1 MASDADDS
9 QKTEEPTAKR
19 LTEARARG
27 QVPNSREVVTWLILF
42 SIAVIIAMAS
52 PTIMREMAN
61 FMVMFVESPHDIL
74 FTRAE
79 LYNLFFEALKKIFAI
94 LMLPLLIFVLV
105 AVGASLVQNGI
116 VFSPKAIEPKLS
128 KINPLEGV
136 KRLASGRQ
144 LVETLKGVFKI
155 ILVGFIGVIALL
167 PELNRLDILPSLSV
181 FDLLDEIYFLVL
193 RILVGALAFLLVV
206 AIADVF
212 FQRYQHIKKLRMT
225 KQEIKEEFKNQEGDP
240 QIKAKLRQLRME
252 KARQRMMQAV
262 PKADVVITNPTHYAV
277 ALAYEPTEMDAPI
290 LLAKGQDE
298 IAFRMRAIA
307 KAHDIE
313 LVSNPPLARALYSSA
328 EIDQEIPVE
337 HFRAVAEVISYVFAL
352 RGKKV
357 PQNDGE

>member
-19 LTEARARG
+19 LSEARARG

-42 SIAVIIAMAS
+42 SIAVIVAMVS
-52 PTIMREMAN
+52 PMIMREMADLL
-61 FMVMFVESPHDIL
+61 VIFVESPHAIL

-79 LYNLFFEALKKIFAI
+79 LYALFVAALQKIFAI
-94 LMLPLLIFVLV
+94 LMIPLLIFVLV
-105 AVGASLVQNGI
+105 AIGASLAQNGI
-116 VFSPKAIEPKLS
+116 VFSPKAIEPKFS

-136 KRLASGRQ
+136 KRLVSGRQ
-144 LVETLKGVFKI
+144 FVETLKGVFKI
-155 ILVGFIGVIALL
+155 ILVGVIGVFALL
-167 PELNRLDILPSLSV
+167 PELNRLDVLPSLSV

-193 RILVGALAFLLVV
+193 KVLIGALAFLLVV

-277 ALAYEPTEMDAPI
+277 ALSYEPAEMEAPI
-290 LLAKGQDE
+290 VLAKGQDE
-298 IAFRMRAIA
+298 IAFRIRAIA

-352 RGKKV
+352 RTRKFRK
-357 PQNDGE
+357 